1 MNLSG
6 LRRGSLQQGQFS
18 PLPHRTRDLGG
29 DVLSWRRCSEFGA
42 VGRSK
47 SDAGPKSAPERP
59 HTGMNIPASTGAGLS
74 AAVLVR
80 RPGTRDRG

>member
-18 PLPHRTRDLGG
+18 LLPHRTRDLGG
-29 DVLSWRRCSEFGA
+29 DVLSWRRRSEFGSA
-42 VGRSK
+42 GSSK

-59 HTGMNIPASTGAGLS
+59 HTGMNILASMGAGLS